1 MGSSSLR
8 GGAGC
13 WGSVS
18 LTDDKIIPPPQPRSD
33 PLQWTSYMKLR
44 LAISVAVL
52 AAVALG
58 QQPQRRERPVRLASR
73 GTHGAVAG
81 GTEYAT
87 EAGMRMYFHGG
98 NAVDAGVATMLAA
111 SVVEFSHFG
120 FGGEAPILVR
130 TKDGKVHAIAGVGT
144 MPKMATAQFFR
155 NHKLTDEE
163 MTAPPEAGGMKDWV
177 PVAGILPAL
186 VPGMVEAALVT
197 LREYGTKSF
206 AEIVQPAIELADG
219 FPIDELRV
227 TSINNSVK
235 YLEAWPDSKRTFLP
249 NGRPPQVGDIF
260 RQADLARTLRAMAEA
275 EKHATTSGANRAKA
289 IDAVRD
295 FFYRGEIARRI
306 DTFSKAHSGLIR
318 YEDMAAFRVEPEDAV
333 STTFKG
339 YTVYKPGFWSQGPGM
354 IEALNILEGY
364 DFQALKLNSAEYI
377 HTMVEALKLA
387 YADRDTY
394 YGDPKFN
401 KIPAETLLSKEY
413 AAQRRKQITEEA
425 SLEFR
430 PGKVGDKPMQ
440 HPFYAT
446 IQRYKIPDALMA
458 KDTTCVDAID
468 KDGVAFS
475 ATPSGAWM
483 PTYLAG
489 DTGIA
494 LTQRAQ
500 SFLLVPGHP
509 NELAPGKRPRV
520 TLSPTLVTA
529 PDKTVIA
536 LSTPGG
542 DNQDQSLI
550 QVLFHS
556 IFFGM
561 NAQFAVE
568 AGRFQTEHLVSS
580 FDNHAMS
587 PGTLLL
593 DERTAP
599 AVIAELQRRKHIVD
613 IRTRYAS
620 GAAPVMIR
628 LWPSGLI
635 EAGADPFYFRAA
647 QSW

>member
-1 MGSSSLR
+1 
-8 GGAGC
+8 
-13 WGSVS
+13 
-18 LTDDKIIPPPQPRSD
+18 
-33 PLQWTSYMKLR
+33 
-44 LAISVAVL
+44 
-52 AAVALG
+52 
-58 QQPQRRERPVRLASR
+58 
-73 GTHGAVAG
+73 
-81 GTEYAT
+81 
-87 EAGMRMYFHGG
+87 
-98 NAVDAGVATMLAA
+98 MLAA
-111 SVVEFSHFG
+111 AVVEFSHFG
-120 FGGEAPILVR
+120 LGGEAPILVR

-144 MPKMATAQFFR
+144 MPKLATAQFFR
-155 NHKLTDEE
+155 DHKVTEEE
-163 MTAPPEAGGMKDWV
+163 MTSPAEAGGLKNWV

-186 VPGMVEAALVT
+186 VPGMVDAALVT

-206 AEIVQPAIELADG
+206 AETVQPAIELADG
-219 FPIDELRV
+219 FPIDEMRV
-227 TSINNSVK
+227 NAIVNSEK

-249 NGRPPQVGDIF
+249 NGRPPQPGDIF
-260 RQADLARTLRAMAEA
+260 RQVDLARTLRAMADA
-275 EKHATTSGANRAKA
+275 ETRAATGGANRNKA

-306 DTFSKAHSGLIR
+306 DAFSKTHNGLIR

-339 YTVYKPGFWSQGPGM
+339 YTVYKPGFWSQGPSM
-354 IEALNILEGY
+354 IQALNILEGY
-364 DFQALKLNSAEYI
+364 DLQALKLNSANYI
-377 HTMVEALKLA
+377 HTVVEALKLA

-401 KIPAETLLSKEY
+401 KIPTEILLSKEY
-413 AAQRRKQITEEA
+413 AAERRKLITEQA

-430 PGKVGDKPMQ
+430 PGKIGDHPMQ
-440 HPFYAT
+440 HPFYAD

-489 DTGIA
+489 DTGVP

-536 LSTPGG
+536 MSTPGG

-599 AVIAELQRRKHIVD
+599 AVVAELQRRKHIVD

-628 LWPSGLI
+628 FWPSGLI
-635 EAGADPFYFRAA
+635 EAGADPYYFRAA